1 MNNNPKFIFGD
12 NNLNFSLIKSEVIG
26 LSEQQRPLT
35 VSYLDNKDSNSL
47 QLKVFVIAGQH
58 GDEKYGRKAATLLK
72 NSLLS
77 FDTDFPSIQL
87 AVLPDANPDGSFQ
100 KTRRN
105 AIGIDLNRD
114 HQRLESKEMHAIHSF
129 VRVWKPHI
137 IIDVH
142 NIRSKRRDL
151 RARNLILYHDIF
163 IDTPTNPAVNQ
174 PLDHD
179 EIGDFLK
186 AVQSDLKSLNFTCDK
201 YVMLKRSGRVRHSTL
216 DVNEALNSFSL
227 RYGILTV
234 LLEGRTP
241 IREERATDR
250 DHIISAQYHALLSIL
265 KWMQAHKDCFTV
277 NRKSATPSKGDRF
290 PLRSKYRPTNEPY
303 KMIFRNSTTKIA
315 NVVMLPNNYTSKLEV
330 TKYIE
335 LPAAYA
341 IPSDKVKVIEILN
354 RHGFASHFSNPSK
367 IQNIE
372 YYEIIQKEIQ
382 STSEVR
388 PSKRILAISKFEQKK
403 LDSYII
409 FPVKQEGGHSLA
421 MFLEP
426 RSMYGLQRYT
436 DLELSNSPG
445 LHYPIL
451 RVL

>member
-1 MNNNPKFIFGD
+1 MNNNPTFILKDD
-12 NNLNFSLIKSEVIG
+12 NPNFSPLKSEIIS
-26 LSEQQRPLT
+26 LSEQRRPLI
-35 VSYLDNKDSNSL
+35 VSYLGDKDADAF

-58 GDEKYGRKAATLLK
+58 GNEKYGRKAVNLLI
-72 NSLLS
+72 NSLHS

-114 HQRLESKEMHAIHSF
+114 HQRLDSKEIRAVHSF

-142 NIRSKRRDL
+142 NIRSKRKDL
-151 RARNLILYHDIF
+151 LAKNLILYHDVF

-174 PLDHD
+174 PLDRD
-179 EIGDFLK
+179 KINDFLK
-186 AVQSDLKSLNFTCDK
+186 TVQSDLKSLNFTCDK
-201 YVMLKRSGRVRHSTL
+201 YAMLKRSGRVRHSTL

-241 IREERATDR
+241 IREERKIDKER
-250 DHIISAQYHALLSIL
+250 IISAQYHALLAIL
-265 KWMQAHKDCFTV
+265 KWMQVHKDYFIE
-277 NRKSATPSKGDRF
+277 NRKYVVPSKGDRF
-290 PLRSKYRPTNEPY
+290 ALRSKYRPTDEPF
-303 KMIFRNSTTKIA
+303 KMIFRNSITKMM
-315 NVVMLPNNYTSKLEV
+315 NVVTLPNNYTSKLEV

-341 IPSDKVKVIEILN
+341 IPSDKAKVIEILS
-354 RHGFASHFSNPSK
+354 RHGFISQFSNPSK
-367 IQNIE
+367 IENVE
-372 YYEIIQKEIQ
+372 YYDIVPKEVQ
-382 STSEVR
+382 STSEIR
-388 PSKRILAISKFEQKK
+388 SSKRILAISKIEQKK
-403 LDSYII
+403 LDNYVI
-409 FPVKQEGGHSLA
+409 FPIKQEGGHSLA

-426 RSMYGLQRYT
+426 RSMYGLQRCA
-436 DLELSNSPG
+436 DLELSTSPG
-445 LHYPIL
+445 SQYPIL